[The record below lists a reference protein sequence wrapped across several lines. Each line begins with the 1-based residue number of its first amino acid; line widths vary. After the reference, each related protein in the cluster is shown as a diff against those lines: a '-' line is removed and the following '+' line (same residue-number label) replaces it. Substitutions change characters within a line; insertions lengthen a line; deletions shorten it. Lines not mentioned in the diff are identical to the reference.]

1 MTDNHH
7 QPAALALLLLI
18 LLAILGLLM
27 TSCTHTRYI
36 ESVRIETRFD
46 SVFLADS
53 VYISDSVRIETRFDT
68 CFIDRRHTETR
79 WREMESVRVDTIF
92 HTDSIYV
99 ERAQTMSGWQRFKN
113 NSWWLFVCIS
123 IVSAILFIFAYRK
136 YHSTTC

>member
-53 VYISDSVRIETRFDT
+53 IYIGDSVRIETRCDT
-68 CFIDRRHTETR
+68 CFIDRWHTETR
-79 WREMESVRVDTIF
+79 WRERESVRVDTLVRV
-92 HTDSIYV
+92 DSV
-99 ERAQTMSGWQRFKN
+99 AVAQAQALSGWQQFRLN
-113 NSWWLFVCIS
+113 TWWGLAV
-123 IVSAILFIFAYRK
+123 VAIIAIFAIGYFLYRK
-136 YHSTTC
+136 RTTS